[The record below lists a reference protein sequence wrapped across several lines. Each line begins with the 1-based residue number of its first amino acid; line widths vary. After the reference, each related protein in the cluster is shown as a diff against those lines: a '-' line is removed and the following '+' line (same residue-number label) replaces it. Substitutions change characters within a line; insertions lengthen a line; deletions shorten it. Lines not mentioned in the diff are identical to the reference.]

1 MRRNFMPPCLTFLHE
16 CWDLTWILTPT
27 ISWWQWFLRRD
38 HRDVVPYVP
47 VPSLSVTFLV
57 FRAER
62 LALSFSGLKLSS
74 QVILQMPPI
83 GKVMELLV
91 ASGSKPF
98 ALKRSHIVKSWTEQA
113 NPYLIQERKYHR
125 QTQYFQ
131 GIWLRPRLKHE
142 KNSAAGSGPS
152 WICDLMWRPPQSHQ
166 AIGKWS

>member
-1 MRRNFMPPCLTFLHE
+1 MRWNFMPPCLIFLHE
-16 CWDLTWILTPT
+16 CWDLTWILMPT
-27 ISWWQWFLRRD
+27 TSWWQWFLRRD
-38 HRDVVPYVP
+38 YRDVVPYVP

-57 FRAER
+57 FGAER
-62 LALSFSGLKLSS
+62 LALPFPGLNRLPKSYS
-74 QVILQMPPI
+74 KCHQQR
-83 GKVMELLV
+83 KWWSYWLLLEV
-91 ASGSKPF
+91 SH
-98 ALKRSHIVKSWTEQA
+98 LLWKRSHIVKSWTEQA
-113 NPYLIQERKYHR
+113 NPYLIQGRKYHR